1 MQNKSNYDVI
11 ILGCGAAGM
20 TCAMYLKRVNI
31 NPLIIEQTSP
41 GGTLN
46 SISNLSNYPGYIE
59 KSGATLAFRMYS
71 QIEELSVDMK
81 LEKVENITKE
91 NDNYI
96 VKTNKNIY
104 ISKII
109 VIATGKMPRK
119 LNILN
124 AQKYEGKGIS
134 YCATCD
140 GTLYK
145 EKDVAI
151 IGGGNSAIATA
162 NYLSNIVNKIYIIN
176 RSEKLRAT
184 DKLVT
189 EDLNKIEIL
198 FNSNIKEIIEE
209 NDKIIGIRLND
220 EKEINVEGIFVCIG
234 KENNNAFYQ
243 NLNLNTDDKGIIVDD
258 VMQTSMKNVY
268 AIGDV
273 VSKSLYQVINASG
286 EGAVAASNIIK
297 TLREISNN

>member
-20 TCAMYLKRVNI
+20 TCAMYLKRANI
-31 NPLIIEQTSP
+31 NPLIIEQSSP

-46 SISNLSNYPGYIE
+46 SISMLNNYPGFTE

-81 LEKVENITKE
+81 LEKVENIIKE
-91 NDNYI
+91 EESYI
-96 VKTNKNIY
+96 IKTNKSIY
-104 ISKII
+104 EASKI

-119 LNILN
+119 LNVEN
-124 AQKYEGKGIS
+124 ASKYEGKGIS

-140 GTLYK
+140 GALYK
-145 EKDVAI
+145 GKDVAI
-151 IGGGNSAIATA
+151 VGGGNAAIATA

-184 DKLVT
+184 DELVA
-189 EDLNKIEIL
+189 EGLNNNVEIIY
-198 FNSNIKEIIEE
+198 NSNIKEIIEKDE
-209 NDKIIGIRLND
+209 KIIGIKLND
-220 EKEINVEGIFVCIG
+220 EKIINVEGIFVCIG
-234 KENNNAFYQ
+234 KENNGAFYQ
-243 NLNLNTDDKGIIVDD
+243 NLNLKTDDKGIIVDD
-258 VMQTSMKNVY
+258 EMKTSLDNVY

-273 VSKSLYQVINASG
+273 VSKSLYQVINASS
-286 EGAVAASNIIK
+286 EGALAATSIIK
-297 TLREISNN
+297 NIRKN